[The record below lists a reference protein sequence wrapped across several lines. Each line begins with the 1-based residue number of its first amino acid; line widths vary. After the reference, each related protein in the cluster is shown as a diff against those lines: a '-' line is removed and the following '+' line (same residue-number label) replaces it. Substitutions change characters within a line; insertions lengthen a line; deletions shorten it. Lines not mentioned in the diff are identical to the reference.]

1 MEGSS
6 DMGILK
12 NWYDGNICPAEDIA
26 PKSKKYHSI
35 VTKIGKEKEY
45 FATKLSSDDRERF
58 EKWDSLRYE
67 YEEMTDYANFSY
79 GFKLGAMLAF
89 EIFAEQENE

>member
-1 MEGSS
+1 MS
-6 DMGILK
+6 ILK

-26 PKSKKYHSI
+26 PKSKNYHSI
-35 VTKIGKEKEY
+35 VTKIGEEKEY

-89 EIFAEQENE
+89 EIFAERENE

>member
-1 MEGSS
+1 M
-6 DMGILK
+6 I
-12 NWYDGNICPAEDIA
+12 
-26 PKSKKYHSI
+26 
-35 VTKIGKEKEY
+35 
-45 FATKLSSDDRERF
+45 RERF